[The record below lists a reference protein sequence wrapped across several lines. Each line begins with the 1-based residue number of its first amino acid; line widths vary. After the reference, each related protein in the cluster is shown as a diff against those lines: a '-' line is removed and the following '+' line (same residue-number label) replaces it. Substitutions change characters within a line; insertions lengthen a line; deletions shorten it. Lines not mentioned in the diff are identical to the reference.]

1 MHNMP
6 EIVLHH
12 QFDMNIPEQMFIHFG
27 NRSIK
32 VKVTVNSKHNT
43 GSSNYCFIPP
53 STASKF
59 SIPSGD
65 YLIYKYDSL
74 NLYIGPVVAVLTA
87 GNNKRPYPVGRQAR
101 LFKELSQQAIKQ
113 GVFLYY
119 FCPEGYR
126 INHTSIKGYRY
137 DEKGNR
143 LIGNFPYPN
152 IVYNRVLYRSIERQ
166 PFIQSILNSFIKD
179 PQVHLFNTRFLNKWE
194 VNQELSK
201 GIGQIYLPETKKYN
215 LINLRTC
222 LKTYP
227 EVFLKPINN
236 SKGKGIIKIV
246 NLGNENYSLARA
258 EWRNKPSLKF
268 NSLEG
273 LIRFTEKH
281 KITLRHYIVQQGI
294 ELATYNGRVF
304 DLRTQYQKDK
314 QGNWIMTGVG
324 ARVAGINRFV
334 THVPNGGY
342 LANYSEII
350 KQVFP
355 NPDIQLSINR
365 ELDKIGQTIPA
376 LLEHQLRINLGIL
389 SFDIG
394 LDKQG
399 KLWILEIN
407 SKPASFDEDD
417 IRGNH
422 LKHLV
427 DYYIYAASQK

>member
-1 MHNMP
+1 MRNMP

-12 QFDMNIPEQMFIHFG
+12 QFDMNIPEYTNIHIG
-27 NRSIK
+27 KESIK
-32 VKVTVNSKHNT
+32 VKVIINNKSNT
-43 GSSNYCFIPP
+43 GANYCFIPS
-53 STASKF
+53 STARRL
-59 SIPSGD
+59 SIPSGN
-65 YLIYKYDSL
+65 YLIYKYDLL

-101 LFKELSQQAIKQ
+101 LFKELSSQAIKQ

-119 FCPEGYR
+119 FSPEGYR
-126 INHTSIKGYRY
+126 NNHAAIKGYRY

-143 LIGNFPYPN
+143 LTGFFPYPN

-179 PQVHLFNTRFLNKWE
+179 PQVFLFNTRFLNKWE
-194 VNQELSK
+194 VNQELSQGVGK
-201 GIGQIYLPETKKYN
+201 VYLPDTKKYH
-215 LINLRTC
+215 LTNLRTF

-246 NLGNENYSLARA
+246 NLGNGNYSLARA
-258 EWRNKPSLKF
+258 EWRNKPSLRF

-273 LIRFTEKH
+273 IIRFIEKH

-294 ELATYNGRVF
+294 QLATFNNRVF
-304 DLRTQYQKDK
+304 DLRTQYQKDR
-314 QGNWIMTGVG
+314 QGNWILTGVG
-324 ARVAGINRFV
+324 ARVAGFNRFV
-334 THVPNGGY
+334 THIPNGGY
-342 LANYSEII
+342 LANYSDII

-355 NPDIQLSINR
+355 SSDFQLSINR
-365 ELDKIGQTIPA
+365 ELHKIGQTIPA
-376 LLEHQLRINLGIL
+376 LLEHHLEINLGIL

-394 LDKQG
+394 IDKQG
-399 KLWILEIN
+399 RLWILEIN

-427 DYYIYAASQK
+427 DYFIYAASQN